1 MKQPFTAS
9 SPFRHG
15 KIFSGPRP
23 FTLVELVVTIT
34 IIVLAVSLVSAT
46 FRKESPVQ
54 ALERA
59 EREFRAFC
67 ARVRYRACESGRDW
81 VVSYDPDEKSFSAS
95 PGRYV
100 RFQMPGTDGGAA
112 GTPAYEDEEG
122 VEESEEG
129 MYSSAGTYAQLRW
142 KLPENFEFNTE
153 NAAEDSLMVGEKLEI
168 FRFFPDGGGSGSGH
182 LELRCGEVSRIFMI
196 TKLTGRLT
204 VTDRE
209 AFDAERNG
217 R

>member
-1 MKQPFTAS
+1 MKPPFTAR
-9 SPFRHG
+9 SPFRAG
-15 KIFSGPRP
+15 KNSSGPRS
-23 FTLVELVVTIT
+23 FTLIELVVTIT

-46 FRKESPVQ
+46 FRKESPAQ

-81 VVSYDPDEKSFSAS
+81 VVNYDPDEKTFSAS

-100 RFQMPGTDGGAA
+100 RFQMPGADGKTDG
-112 GTPAYEDEEG
+112 TPEFEDEDEAAENG
-122 VEESEEG
+122 DG
-129 MYSSAGTYAQLRW
+129 MYSPGGTYAQLRW
-142 KLPENFEFNTE
+142 KLPETFEFSTE

-182 LELRCGEVSRIFMI
+182 LELRCGDVSRIFMI
-196 TKLTGRLT
+196 TRLTGRLT
-204 VTDRE
+204 VTDKE
-209 AFDAERNG
+209 TFEAERNE
-217 R
+217 

>member
-1 MKQPFTAS
+1 MKPPFTAQD
-9 SPFRHG
+9 PFRPG
-15 KIFSGPRP
+15 KNSSGPRP
-23 FTLVELVVTIT
+23 FTLIELVVTIT
-34 IIVLAVSLVSAT
+34 IIILTVSLVSST

-81 VVSYDPDEKSFSAS
+81 VVSYDPDEKIFSAS
-95 PGRYV
+95 PGKYV
-100 RFQMPGTDGGAA
+100 RFQMPGTDDKLG
-112 GTPAYEDEEG
+112 GTPEYEDEEDS
-122 VEESEEG
+122 EESEDG
-129 MYSSAGTYAQLRW
+129 MYSPGGTYARLRW
-142 KLPENFEFNTE
+142 KLPENFEFTTE
-153 NAAEDSLMVGEKLEI
+153 NAVEDSLMIGETLEI

-182 LELRCGEVSRIFMI
+182 LELRCGDVSRVFMI

-204 VTDRE
+204 VMDKET
-209 AFDAERNG
+209 FDAERNE